1 VDWLRAERPGVQIP
15 AVATDFSLFQNA
27 ESGTEDHP
35 DSCSVSIGV
44 SFLGVKRPGREA
56 VWKTLPGQ
64 CFPPG
69 TSTFVFQL
77 SFHQLPV
84 SVYLP
89 RRAPLM
95 SPLSCSCWN
104 VVSQHHSNQ
113 TERFLFLGSFHT
125 NCLSSSHLSPVS
137 CPFPLQSR
145 NNTACSDIR
154 DKGITN

>member
-1 VDWLRAERPGVQIP
+1 MKQRNVISEDSLSHWEHFRIDSVVDWLRAERSGVHIP

-64 CFPPG
+64 RFPPG

-89 RRAPLM
+89 PSI
-95 SPLSCSCWN
+95 SPLGCSCWDG
-104 VVSQHHSNQ
+104 VSQHHRNQ
-113 TERFLFLGSFHT
+113 TERFLFVCGK
-125 NCLSSSHLSPVS
+125 LSYQLP
-137 CPFPLQSR
+137 
-145 NNTACSDIR
+145 
-154 DKGITN
+154 